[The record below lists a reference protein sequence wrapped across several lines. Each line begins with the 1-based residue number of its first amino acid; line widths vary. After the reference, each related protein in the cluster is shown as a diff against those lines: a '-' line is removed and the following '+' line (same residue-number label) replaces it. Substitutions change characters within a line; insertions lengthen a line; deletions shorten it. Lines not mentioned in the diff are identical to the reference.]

1 MKLIFSDALV
11 SQVLSEL
18 VLKLTD
24 QLSGLPQVSESL
36 AASGAKAP
44 AVDTA
49 TGDAGGVDG
58 ATAVE
63 DPNADIQSRLEHLLM
78 ALEQQGL

>member
-1 MKLIFSDALV
+1 V

-18 VLKLTD
+18 VLQLTD
-24 QLSGLPQVSESL
+24 QVSGLPQVSESL

-44 AVDTA
+44 AVATA
-49 TGDAGGVDG
+49 TGDGGGGVDGAVG

-78 ALEQQGL
+78 ALEQQGS